1 MAYSSSPKA
10 DDGQRSESESCQ
22 SIEGFGKLGMIVKTA
37 LRNRARDQPSAPW
50 WYCRSDTPRMYPGRV
65 QKLHVGVR
73 DLLSPQQGSP
83 FLPRMDSH
91 P

>member
-10 DDGQRSESESCQ
+10 DDGQRRESESCQ

-50 WYCRSDTPRMYPGRV
+50 WSAAVTRRECTRQECRSCT
-65 QKLHVGVR
+65 
-73 DLLSPQQGSP
+73 
-83 FLPRMDSH
+83 
-91 P
+91 